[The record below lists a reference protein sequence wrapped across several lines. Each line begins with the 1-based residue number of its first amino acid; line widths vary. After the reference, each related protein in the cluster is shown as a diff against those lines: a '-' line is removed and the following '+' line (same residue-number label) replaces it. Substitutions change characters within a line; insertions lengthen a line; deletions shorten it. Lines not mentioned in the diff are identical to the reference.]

1 MYGTA
6 TSDTVLASRT
16 DSFQFTDFAGTT
28 PTASDGQIASSFA
41 FGPININFTTR
52 TGDISSV
59 TMQFQ
64 SATWSFSRMPFALT
78 FGSGFVGFGG
88 NIVGAGSCTGSG
100 SVCGSERSSARA
112 NFEGVFFGS
121 SGRFLGLTFHGN
133 SPVSSVGAVRI
144 FRCPTCP

>member
-16 DSFQFTDFAGTT
+16 GSFQFTYFAGTT

-41 FGPININFTTR
+41 FGLKNIDFTTR

-64 SATWSFSRMPFALT
+64 NATWSFSIMPLTPT

-88 NIVGAGSCTGSG
+88 NIIGAG
-100 SVCGSERSSARA
+100 
-112 NFEGVFFGS
+112 
-121 SGRFLGLTFHGN
+121 
-133 SPVSSVGAVRI
+133 I
-144 FRCPTCP
+144 